1 MSIESASRRNLME
14 DIKNNY
20 PSIKGVN
27 WDSMIKMDFV
37 QMHEVVQ
44 NKKMHEKME
53 VSARRI

>member
-1 MSIESASRRNLME
+1 ME

-37 QMHEVVQ
+37 QI
-44 NKKMHEKME
+44 K
-53 VSARRI
+53 RRISFSDFFLYK